1 MIFRFAD
8 RKGSNVVSRE
18 QWRQT
23 LVSIGLST
31 FMYKLELSQQE
42 LTRLEYL
49 LDEDI
54 KGDISL
60 LEWSKYLHSFGL
72 KAEHDPNNPFVQDT
86 LKNLDF
92 NKMLEIAKDTEKD
105 DKKKKT
111 QHLLTYEEFLKY
123 CHKHF

>member
-8 RKGSNVVSRE
+8 RNCKNVVSRE

-23 LVSIGLST
+23 LVSIGLSI

-42 LTRLEYL
+42 LTRLEYF

-60 LEWSKYLHSFGL
+60 F
-72 KAEHDPNNPFVQDT
+72 
-86 LKNLDF
+86 
-92 NKMLEIAKDTEKD
+92 
-105 DKKKKT
+105 
-111 QHLLTYEEFLKY
+111 
-123 CHKHF
+123 